1 MNKIVEY
8 AEKQTMAGVKRV
20 GEKQMVTKYFITKE
34 NAERKR
40 HC

>member
-8 AEKQTMAGVKRV
+8 AEKQTMAGAKRV
-20 GEKQMVTKYFITKE
+20 REKPLVTEYCITKE

-40 HC
+40 QC